1 MNERDKAN
9 NCGLFY
15 SERETKLYFVNFEW
29 DEQKNNENIR
39 KHGFDFADAWEI
51 FEAPMRTALDL
62 REDYGEE
69 RLRGIGFLGNRIV
82 VVIFT
87 YRNEDTI
94 RLISL
99 RKALKHERKKF
110 EDALRNRLGEN

>member
-1 MNERDKAN
+1 M
-9 NCGLFY
+9 
-15 SERETKLYFVNFEW
+15 NFEW
-29 DEQKNNENIR
+29 DEEKNEENIR

-51 FEAPMRTALDL
+51 FEAPMRAALDL
-62 REDYGEE
+62 REDYGED
-69 RLRGIGFLGNRIV
+69 RWNGIGFLGNRIV

-94 RLISL
+94 RIISL

-110 EDALRNRLGEN
+110 KDAIENRLGED